1 MEDRRLE
8 EYKEVFD
15 NIHAPEYLKNNILK
29 MKPQKRNYRPVIA
42 FASTVAAA
50 IAIFASVGNYDFT
63 NKDDSGVIKQVAV
76 IDDTTQTNAP
86 SYTKGNT
93 TMEPEGAVTE
103 RPEITPAAK
112 PMPDNR
118 VSATKKPLTPAV
130 VKNTTSPAK
139 SNKVTQN
146 AAKDK
151 INSTDEVNSAPTLIP
166 TSSPQITEKQAE
178 QTEEKQTSVP
188 QTDNINEPQ
197 TASEDNSAT
206 QTMVVRSSGGG
217 GGASS
222 AVKTEEWDNK
232 RYFNYIGIDIVS
244 KIEQNSG
251 FVYIGASSN
260 FVTVTE
266 DGEIINDE
274 WNFAFERPD
283 GGYINII
290 TSKKGSDNSGL
301 SDAVTEGAIKAAIS
315 ENGDS
320 YSCHLRNKGTSY
332 MVYATKITKEEFI
345 SLLKSL
351 IL

>member
-15 NIHAPEYLKNNILK
+15 NIHAPEHLKNNILK

-112 PMPDNR
+112 PMPDNM

-130 VKNTTSPAK
+130 VKNPAAPLK
-139 SNKVTQN
+139 SNKATQN
-146 AAKDK
+146 K
-151 INSTDEVNSAPTLIP
+151 INTTDEVNSAPTLIP

-178 QTEEKQTSVP
+178 QAEGKQISVP
-188 QTDNINEPQ
+188 QTDTINEPQ
-197 TASEDNSAT
+197 SASEDNSAT
-206 QTMVVRSSGGG
+206 QTTVGRSSGGG
-217 GGASS
+217 GGALSD
-222 AVKTEEWDNK
+222 VKTEEWDNN

-244 KIEQNSG
+244 EIEQNSS

-274 WNFAFERPD
+274 WNFVFERPD